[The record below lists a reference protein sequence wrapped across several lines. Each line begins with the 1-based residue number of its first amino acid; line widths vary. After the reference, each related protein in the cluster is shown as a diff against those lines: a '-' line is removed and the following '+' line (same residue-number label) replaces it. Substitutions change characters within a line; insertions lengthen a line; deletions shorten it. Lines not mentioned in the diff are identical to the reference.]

1 MTRPTTPGNHQYVY
15 QFITHICG
23 HSSYFL
29 TQGYVVYR
37 VAASIILALTLSV
50 IIFASGCAV
59 DSLLVIILALLNDI
73 SMIPVAYD
81 KAIATTK
88 PQIPRAGK
96 LIIQSLYFGLVHTA
110 LALIFIFSLNHHGGR
125 DVNLSGQ
132 CDSETKGFIWF
143 YLVLVTEISIFSV
156 RSPSYFWKSM
166 PSIILMASVILTCII
181 GALIAVFASDL
192 KVSNMGYIIAYNV
205 GIFII
210 VDIIKVQ
217 FRKLINE
224 DPGDPIYTDDLI
236 EVEIKTETIKYS
248 EKQRRYR
255 VHKEASLTKD
265 EVDHQVRIRQ
275 DSIFSG
281 FFGDIPLS
289 DGFLNQSY
297 GRRRAFS
304 NLSQTGLHR
313 DRRRT
318 VSTPAGIGFY

>member
-1 MTRPTTPGNHQYVY
+1 
-15 QFITHICG
+15 
-23 HSSYFL
+23 
-29 TQGYVVYR
+29 
-37 VAASIILALTLSV
+37 
-50 IIFASGCAV
+50 
-59 DSLLVIILALLNDI
+59 VIILALLNDI

-125 DVNLSGQ
+125 DVNLSEQ